1 MKIILA
7 ALISSLM
14 LASAAQAKEDDV
26 ISAVG
31 ALNEASIEWLGVS
44 LGAISYLSQI
54 EATSYMPKDYLSG
67 SDKMPLITELE
78 NAGYIVIQERKGLP
92 DGHEPENI
100 FLNLR
105 PTESGLKII
114 ATIKVITK
122 RSMSPAAGQP

>member
-1 MKIILA
+1 MKMILV
-7 ALISSLM
+7 ALISSLIF
-14 LASAAQAKEDDV
+14 ASTAQAKEEDV

-31 ALNEASIEWLGVS
+31 ALNEASIEWLGIS

-54 EATSYMPKDYLSG
+54 ETTSYMPKDYLIG
-67 SDKMPLITELE
+67 SDKMSLIIELE
-78 NAGYIVIQERKGLP
+78 NAGYIVINERKGLP

-114 ATIKVITK
+114 ATVKVITK
-122 RSMSPAAGQP
+122 RSVSPETGQP

>member
-7 ALISSLM
+7 ALVTLLM
-14 LASAAQAKEDDV
+14 SVSAAQAKEEDV

-31 ALNEASIEWLGVS
+31 ALNEASVEWLGVS

-54 EATSYMPKDYLSG
+54 EATSFMPKDYLSG
-67 SDKMPLITELE
+67 SDKMPLIIELE
-78 NAGYIVIQERKGLP
+78 KAGYVVIHERKGLP
-92 DGHEPENI
+92 DGHEPENT

-114 ATIKVITK
+114 ATIKVITR